1 VKVFNSYYENKES
14 LNRFISTNK
23 INKYE
28 NILVQIFCGVIDKD
42 YILKLIKQIQDH
54 LPHAKIIGST
64 TDGEICQNRVSTH
77 KTVLSFTVFQDT
89 KIETIHSFGKDSKE
103 LANNLLKQID
113 MNDDLKLLITFTDGI
128 STNGEKYIK
137 TIQKKNKNL
146 VVAGGL
152 AGDNANFKQTFVFTE
167 EGCFTGLSAVGALF
181 YNPNLVVNS
190 EYNFGWEPIG
200 KELLVTSAKENI
212 VYTIDNQPARKVYE
226 KYLGKSSN
234 TTYIEFPLII
244 KRDGTNVARAILSK
258 NDDDSLTFAGD
269 VNEGESVQFGYG
281 NINDILNSNNK
292 IRYRKLDNKPT
303 EAYFIYSCMAR
314 RRLIGETIADEI
326 APLSNVA
333 PSAGFFTYGELYYNQ
348 ENLSG
353 EFLNQTM
360 TIISLSEDIN
370 SIKKLEDNLPEKA
383 SNQQYNTLKALSKLI
398 STSSDELKELTNN
411 LKQSVDEKT
420 KELARNYYHSQIT
433 NLKNENALLEDL
445 KNKSFYGLIVFEI
458 DKFGDYNEIYG
469 LSSGNM
475 IIKNFAEYL
484 YNTLDNH
491 IYEIYHVHSNQ
502 FMVRLK
508 RDDHDFDH
516 IAKNLLFITQN
527 FECTLESVNESIK
540 VDITLGMVK
549 EKPYS
554 IQKALIALGNAKKY
568 KKEYS
573 IYTIE
578 MDQSSISKD
587 ILFWKKEI
595 RKAIKEDN
603 IIPVFQPIVNS
614 DGEIEKYEILMRLR
628 REKDGE
634 EELVSPFFFL
644 DIAIKT
650 KLYPKLTA
658 IMVEKS
664 FPVIKESPV
673 KFSFNLSFEDIENEE
688 MISLIK
694 DRILK
699 YDIGDKLILEI
710 VESVDIENYQIIKD
724 FIHDIKGL
732 GVEIAIDDFGSG
744 FSNYLHVLEIKP
756 DYIKIDG
763 SLIKTID
770 KSEIHNKFVKS
781 IVSLSKSLEIKTIA
795 EFVHSKEVFEV
806 CEKSGVDQF
815 QGYLFS
821 PPVKL
826 EVMKNF
832 EKSSLVESLV

>member
-1 VKVFNSYYENKES
+1 VKVFNSYYENKET
-14 LNRFISTNK
+14 LNSFISSNN
-23 INKYE
+23 IDKYE
-28 NILVQIFCGVIDKD
+28 NILVQVFCGVIDKE
-42 YILKLIKQIQDH
+42 YIQNLTKQILNY
-54 LPHAKIIGST
+54 LPNAKIIGST
-64 TDGEICQNRVSTH
+64 TDGEICHNRVTTH
-77 KTVLSFTVFQDT
+77 QTVLSFTIFEDT
-89 KIETIHSFGKDSKE
+89 KIKTVHSFGNDSQE
-103 LANNLLKQID
+103 LADNLLNQID
-113 MNDDLKLLITFTDGI
+113 MSDDLKLLITFTDGI

-137 TIQKKNKNL
+137 TIQNRNKNL

-152 AGDNANFKQTFVFTE
+152 AGDNAEFKQTFVFTD
-167 EGCFTGLSAVGALF
+167 EGCFSGTVAVGAAF
-181 YNPNLVVNS
+181 YNHNLVVNS

-212 VYTIDNQPARKVYE
+212 VYTIDNQLARKVYE
-226 KYLGKSSN
+226 KYLGESSK

-244 KRDGTNVARAILSK
+244 KRNGTNVARAILSK

-269 VNEGESVQFGYG
+269 VNEGEVVQFGYG
-281 NINDILNSNNK
+281 NIDNILNSNNK
-292 IRYRKLDNKPT
+292 IRYKNLDNKPT

-314 RRLIGETIADEI
+314 RRLIGETIANEIEPLSSI
-326 APLSNVA
+326 APSV
-333 PSAGFFTYGELYYNQ
+333 GFFTYGELYYNQ

-360 TIISLSEDIN
+360 TILSLSEN
-370 SIKKLEDNLPEKA
+370 VESIKKLEDNLPKKT
-383 SNQQYNTLKALSKLI
+383 SNQQYNTLKVLSKLI
-398 STSSDELKELTNN
+398 STSSDELKKLTNN

-433 NLKNENALLEDL
+433 NLKNENALLEDI
-445 KNKSFYGLIVFEI
+445 NNEQFHGLIVFEI

-469 LSSGNM
+469 LSSGNK
-475 IIKNFAEYL
+475 IINNFAEYL
-484 YNTLDNH
+484 YTVLDKSV
-491 IYEIYHVHSNQ
+491 YEIYHIHSNQ
-502 FMVRLK
+502 FMIRVK
-508 RDDHDFDH
+508 NDKHSFEMM
-516 IAKNLLFITQN
+516 AKKLLSVTQN
-527 FECTLESVNESIK
+527 FECMLDSENESIK
-540 VDITLGMVK
+540 IDITIGMVK
-549 EKPYS
+549 EKTYS
-554 IQKALIALGNAKKY
+554 IQKALIALGHAKKY

-595 RKAIKEDN
+595 KKAIKEDN

-614 DGEIEKYEILMRLR
+614 HGEIEKYEILMRLR
-628 REKDGE
+628 REKDGK

-658 IMVEKS
+658 MMVEKS
-664 FPVIKESPV
+664 FPLIQNSSV
-673 KFSFNLSFEDIENEE
+673 KFSFNLSFEDIENEG
-688 MISLIK
+688 MIALIK

-699 YDIGDKLILEI
+699 YDIGDKLILEV

-724 FIHDIKGL
+724 FIQDIKGL

-821 PPVKL
+821 PPVKQ
-826 EVMKNF
+826 EVMQNF
-832 EKSSLVESLV
+832 DKSSLVESLV

>member
-1 VKVFNSYYENKES
+1 MKVFNSYYVNKET
-14 LNRFISTNK
+14 LNKFISSNK
-23 INKYE
+23 IDRYK
-28 NILVQIFCGVIDKD
+28 NILVQVFCGIVEKE
-42 YILKLIKQIQDH
+42 YIKELTSEILDC

-64 TDGEICQNRVSTH
+64 TDGEICQNRVTTH
-77 KTVLSFTVFQDT
+77 KTVLSFTVFKDT
-89 KIETIHSFGKDSKE
+89 KIKTVYSFGKESKE
-103 LANNLLKQID
+103 LANNLLKQIE
-113 MNDDLKLLITFTDGI
+113 MNNDLKLLITFTDGI

-152 AGDNANFKQTFVFTE
+152 AGDNASFKQTFVFTE
-167 EGCFTGLSAVGALF
+167 DGCFTGLAAVGAAF

-212 VYTIDNQPARKVYE
+212 VYTIDNQPAKNVYE
-226 KYLGKSSN
+226 RYLGENSK

-244 KRDGTNVARAILSK
+244 KRNGTNVARAILSK

-292 IRYRKLDNKPT
+292 VRYRNLDNKPT

-314 RRLIGETIADEI
+314 RRLIGETISDEI
-326 APLSNVA
+326 EPLSNIA

-348 ENLSG
+348 DNLSG

-360 TIISLSEDIN
+360 TVLSLSEN
-370 SIKKLEDNLPEKA
+370 AKSIKKLEDNLPEKA

-411 LKQSVDEKT
+411 LKQSVDEKA
-420 KELARNYYHSQIT
+420 KELARNYYHSQVT

-445 KNKSFYGLIVFEI
+445 KNESFYGLIAFEI
-458 DKFGDYNEIYG
+458 DKFEDYNEIYG
-469 LSSGNM
+469 LSSGNK
-475 IIKNFAEYL
+475 IINNFAEYL
-484 YNTLDNH
+484 NKTLDKSV
-491 IYEIYHVHSNQ
+491 YAIYHIHSNQ
-502 FMVRLK
+502 FMIRVK
-508 RDDHDFDH
+508 KDKYTFNF
-516 IAKNLLFITQN
+516 IAKKLLFVTQN
-527 FECTLESVNESIK
+527 FECILDCVNESIK
-540 VDITLGMVK
+540 IDITIGMVK
-549 EKPYS
+549 EKTYS
-554 IQKALIALGNAKKY
+554 IQKALIALGYAKKY

-614 DGEIEKYEILMRLR
+614 DGEIEKYEILMRLK

-664 FPVIKESPV
+664 FPIIQDSPV
-673 KFSFNLSFEDIENEE
+673 KFSFNLSFEDIENQD

-694 DRILK
+694 DRIIK

-724 FIHDIKGL
+724 FIQDIRSL

-770 KSEIHNKFVKS
+770 KSDIHNKFVKS

-832 EKSSLVESLV
+832 NKSSLVESLV